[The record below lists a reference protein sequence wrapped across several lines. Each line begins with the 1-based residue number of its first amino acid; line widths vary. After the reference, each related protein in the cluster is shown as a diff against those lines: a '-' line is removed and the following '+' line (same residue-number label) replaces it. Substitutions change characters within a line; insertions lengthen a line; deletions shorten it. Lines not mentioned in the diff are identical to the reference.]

1 MLKNICKIAYIKK
14 SQVIS
19 YLASTDA
26 VKILPDTWT
35 EIPITAASTNTC
47 ELTRKTTASGWEY
60 TVNIQALVKTEPP
73 KEQII
78 LRLDLDTDE
87 TIIIGDTDL
96 PVKLEFSGLL
106 QAQQLTTTHKSWRK
120 PLTLTS

>member
-1 MLKNICKIAYIKK
+1 MLKNICKIAYLKK
-14 SQVIS
+14 SEITL

-35 EIPITAASTNTC
+35 EIPITPASTNTC

-60 TVNIQALVKTEPP
+60 TVNIQALVRTEPTKLP
-73 KEQII
+73 II
-78 LRLDLDTDE
+78 LRLDLDSGE

-96 PVKLEFSGLL
+96 PVKLEFSGML

-120 PLTLTS
+120 PLILTT